1 MELRLEKATIRDW
14 RRDDKAALLRYAD
27 NPKIARN
34 LMDGFPNPY
43 TPADAD
49 QWLQLATTADPVTN
63 FALEIDGEAGG
74 GVGLMLRQG
83 NFRRSAEIGYWLAEP
98 YWGRGIATEATI
110 ALTEWAFATFDLCR
124 ITAGVFSW
132 NPGSMR
138 VLEKA
143 GYTLEAVH
151 RKAIVKL
158 GETLDAHLYTL
169 VR

>member
-1 MELRLEKATIRDW
+1 MELRLDRSIIRDW
-14 RRDDKAALLRYAD
+14 RLEDKAALLRYAD
-27 NPKIARN
+27 NPKVARN
-34 LMDGFPNPY
+34 LMDGFPHPY
-43 TPADAD
+43 TSADAD
-49 QWLQLATTADPVTN
+49 EWLRTATTAKPRTH

-74 GVGLMLRQG
+74 AVGLMLKHG
-83 NFRRSAEIGYWLAEP
+83 NFRRGAEIGYWIGEP

-132 NPGSMR
+132 NPASAR

-143 GYTLEAVH
+143 GYVREAVH
-151 RKAIVKL
+151 RKSIVKL
-158 GETLDAHLYTL
+158 GETIDEWLYVM